1 MDIEGDVF
9 RRKRFETD
17 KLLRFGFTKTAGGY
31 RCERIFMGGDFSAA
45 LFVSDAGEITGTVT
59 DEMNKEEY
67 RQLRMENLQGPYV
80 STVRARYT
88 ELLEQIAKECCID
101 VQFSSDQA
109 NRIAKRI
116 RERCGVEP
124 DYPWAQS
131 GDDTGGVFRHTDNAK
146 WFALIMNVRRRVLT
160 RDGDERSAD
169 VMNLKAPPEKIESL
183 TARPGVYSAY
193 HMNRKHWISVILD
206 DTNTD
211 ESVMELVEESYRL
224 TGKKG
229 G

>member
-31 RCERIFMGGDFSAA
+31 RCETLFMGGDFSAA
-45 LFVSDAGEITGTVT
+45 LFVSDAGKITGTVT

-67 RQLRMENLQGPYV
+67 RQLRMENQQGPYV

-116 RERCGVEP
+116 GSAAVWSRTTRGHRAGTTPAAC
-124 DYPWAQS
+124 S
-131 GDDTGGVFRHTDNAK
+131 G
-146 WFALIMNVRRRVLT
+146 T
-160 RDGDERSAD
+160 RTTLSGSR
-169 VMNLKAPPEKIESL
+169 
-183 TARPGVYSAY
+183 
-193 HMNRKHWISVILD
+193 
-206 DTNTD
+206 
-211 ESVMELVEESYRL
+211 
-224 TGKKG
+224 
-229 G
+229 